1 MKIKR
6 IEVQGFK
13 SFYNKATLDFP
24 EGITAVVGPNGCGKS
39 NVVDAIRWVMGEQR
53 PKQLRGKAME
63 DIIFKGANAHK
74 PLGMAEVS
82 LIFSN
87 DDGRGPAKYSDF
99 NEISVSRRLFRS
111 GESEFSINRI
121 PCRLRDIME
130 LFMDT
135 GAGIRAYSIIEQGRI
150 EALLNLSPADRR
162 ELVEEAAGIA
172 KYKARKKIAIRKM
185 ESTQLNLL
193 RVRDIIGEVRRQI
206 NSLKRQAKRAERFK
220 AYQEEIR
227 SLDLGLS
234 SLRLQSLIS
243 SQSEIREKVK
253 QLRDSEMECQV
264 SMNQTE
270 NETEEVRLLIVDSE
284 KHLQQYKDAL
294 YESGK
299 QTMLLEGK
307 IALLREE
314 SEELERR
321 NERSRL
327 EVEKHKERLGEL
339 ESESKGL
346 IEKEAGLR
354 EVIELTAHQ
363 LGEAEVQWRKIRTE
377 HRELS
382 AQLESEKK
390 SLAEIDSMINRTRSQ
405 IEHLT
410 IRESELIER
419 RNILGREID
428 RIRAQSDERR
438 RQIEIKEKEF
448 SELDEDRKK
457 AEERLAGKKE
467 LLEKARESVKCK
479 EAELQGLKE
488 SLNTGITRLESLRE
502 IHDNYEGYQRG
513 VRSIMRR
520 IQDTQCER
528 NGIHGVFADILD
540 VDPEYEA
547 AVEASLGEKIQYVL
561 VKGIGEGIEAIDFL
575 KSGSGGR
582 GSFLPMTEYASSDEV
597 GSEGLRGVNTSGVP
611 ILKHVRAK
619 KEYYNI
625 VRALLENVYIVSDLR
640 EGLAHWKLNGSDKTF
655 VTTEGELIDRSG
667 VVTGGSRD
675 TSGLGVLKRNRE
687 IRELEEQNAVIEAS
701 HGRSQADLNSAI
713 SYAESVEEAVNEI
726 ESLLHHNQIRKIEAE
741 KDLAELRTTLDRLVE
756 QMEAMEF
763 EREQLVEDCSA
774 MVLAKNAS
782 RKEHRIFIRQRMEK
796 EHLLWR
802 LERCI
807 DEFYSKNE
815 VLESEVLELKL
826 NLTSS
831 REKLNNLIEEKNR
844 IGQAEAQTAQFISDR
859 NREIVEGEERNRNLH
874 ETVLQAKQEISKRY
888 KEKEILERKYE
899 GVRDSISGMKENLS
913 GLEGNLRELTRKVEE
928 IRDIIRGNDL
938 KNSQV
943 DLELDQIENH
953 TLEHYGIDII
963 GYAESFEADDFDE
976 TQARS
981 RLMEL
986 RERKG
991 RLGEVNLMA
1000 IEEFEQLNQRYE
1012 FLTAQ
1017 EQDLTRSL
1025 DSLQRVIH
1033 KINRTSKEL
1042 FIETF
1047 EDVNKK
1053 FQEIFPRLFRG
1064 GHGELILTNPDDVL
1078 ESGIE
1083 IVARPPGKK
1092 LQSVSLLSGGEKAL
1106 VAISLIFSLMIY
1118 RPSPFCLLDE
1128 VDAPLDDANIN
1139 RFIEIVREMAL
1150 KTQFILITHNKQT
1163 MEIADTLY
1171 GVTMSDP
1178 GVSKLVSVHLNN

>member
-1 MKIKR
+1 
-6 IEVQGFK
+6 
-13 SFYNKATLDFP
+13 
-24 EGITAVVGPNGCGKS
+24 
-39 NVVDAIRWVMGEQR
+39 
-53 PKQLRGKAME
+53 
-63 DIIFKGANAHK
+63 
-74 PLGMAEVS
+74 
-82 LIFSN
+82 
-87 DDGRGPAKYSDF
+87 
-99 NEISVSRRLFRS
+99 
-111 GESEFSINRI
+111 
-121 PCRLRDIME
+121 
-130 LFMDT
+130 
-135 GAGIRAYSIIEQGRI
+135 
-150 EALLNLSPADRR
+150 
-162 ELVEEAAGIA
+162 
-172 KYKARKKIAIRKM
+172 
-185 ESTQLNLL
+185 
-193 RVRDIIGEVRRQI
+193 
-206 NSLKRQAKRAERFK
+206 
-220 AYQEEIR
+220 
-227 SLDLGLS
+227 
-234 SLRLQSLIS
+234 
-243 SQSEIREKVK
+243 
-253 QLRDSEMECQV
+253 
-264 SMNQTE
+264 
-270 NETEEVRLLIVDSE
+270 
-284 KHLQQYKDAL
+284 
-294 YESGK
+294 
-299 QTMLLEGK
+299 
-307 IALLREE
+307 
-314 SEELERR
+314 
-321 NERSRL
+321 
-327 EVEKHKERLGEL
+327 
-339 ESESKGL
+339 
-346 IEKEAGLR
+346 
-354 EVIELTAHQ
+354 
-363 LGEAEVQWRKIRTE
+363 
-377 HRELS
+377 
-382 AQLESEKK
+382 
-390 SLAEIDSMINRTRSQ
+390 MINRTRSQ